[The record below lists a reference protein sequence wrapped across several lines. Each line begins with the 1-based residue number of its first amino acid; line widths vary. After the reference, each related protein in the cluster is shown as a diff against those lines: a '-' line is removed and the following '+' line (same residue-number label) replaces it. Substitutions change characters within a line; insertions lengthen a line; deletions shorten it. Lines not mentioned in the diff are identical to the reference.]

1 MLRRFG
7 LRGFFF
13 NGLGH
18 IRTANSNALPTAGR
32 CGRRFAQTAQHSLT
46 AAPRRCSGQTP
57 NPRNEAD
64 SPNEEPC
71 EKFRI
76 NVLHA
81 LRLKVFFCQ

>member
-1 MLRRFG
+1 MDSTVSFLTPSAHPDGEQQCAPDGGALRQ
-7 LRGFFF
+7 
-13 NGLGH
+13 
-18 IRTANSNALPTAGR
+18 T
-32 CGRRFAQTAQHSLT
+32 FAQAAQLSLA

-64 SPNEEPC
+64 SPNKEPS